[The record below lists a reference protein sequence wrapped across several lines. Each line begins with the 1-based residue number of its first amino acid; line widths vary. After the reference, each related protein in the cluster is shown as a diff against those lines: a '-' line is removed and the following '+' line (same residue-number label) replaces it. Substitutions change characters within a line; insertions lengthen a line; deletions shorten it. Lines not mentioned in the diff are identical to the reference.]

1 MMWKPRIHSSADHY
15 PYDFD
20 GSERQTRFPT
30 GVDKFPVQSMIGC
43 VSGFMPQLTRF
54 MLAQHYAKVP
64 SGPGSTAYPLNLQ
77 WQIVI
82 PGLNKQQGMASQ

>member
-1 MMWKPRIHSSADHY
+1 MIWKPRILSNADNY

-20 GSERQTRFPT
+20 GSERQCRWPT
-30 GVDKFPVQSMIGC
+30 GVDKFPVQSMIGS
-43 VSGFMPQLTRF
+43 VQGFMPQLTGF
-54 MLAQHYAKVP
+54 MLAQHYGKTP

-82 PGLNKQQGMASQ
+82 PGLNKQQGLASQ